1 MNELSAL
8 EHNLLTQL
16 VPLIIKDPVLRLA
29 NYLAERG
36 ITAAFSNV
44 GKVAMPLEMARYIDS
59 FHVFTSTNRL
69 QACMCSFGEHCV
81 ISFSSPFV
89 STDIQRGLF
98 PPPDGGRNCGRGHIQ
113 PGTVRFLIQKEVS
126 A

>member
-69 QACMCSFGEHCV
+69 RPVCV
-81 ISFSSPFV
+81 PLGSIALSAFLRHLSAPISSGPFS
-89 STDIQRGLF
+89 
-98 PPPDGGRNCGRGHIQ
+98 
-113 PGTVRFLIQKEVS
+113 
-126 A
+126 AA